1 MLLKNKVA
9 VITGSSS
16 NIGKAIA
23 LRLGKEGVKIV
34 VNSKSHTKEGE
45 DVVETLKKSGVD
57 AIYVRADVSDE
68 GDAKKLINAAVK
80 KFGTIDILVNNAGRT
95 TGMPFFEMTKANLLE
110 QFDSN
115 FFGTVLC
122 SKEAAKI
129 MKQKGSGK
137 IINTAS
143 IRGISYTGREGVMA
157 YSAAKAAVINFTKT
171 LAKELAPSITVN
183 AVAPGFVIT
192 PNYDKTSEEQKKAFI
207 DGTLIKRWI
216 KPDEIAD
223 AYLFL
228 ATSEIITGQILIA
241 DGGFTLKVG

>member
-1 MLLKNKVA
+1 MVA

-23 LRLGKEGVKIV
+23 LRFGKEGAKIV

-45 DVVETLKKSGVD
+45 EVVEALKKLGTD
-57 AIYVRADVSDE
+57 AIYVQADVSE
-68 GDAKKLINAAVK
+68 AKGAKILIDSAVTA
-80 KFGTIDILVNNAGRT
+80 FGTIDILVNNAGRT
-95 TGMPFFEMTKANLLE
+95 TGMPFFEITKENLLE

-143 IRGISYTGREGVMA
+143 IRGISHTGREGIMA

-171 LAKELAPSITVN
+171 LAKELGPSIMVN

-192 PNYDKTSEEQKKAFI
+192 PNYDKTPENQKKAFI

-216 KPDEIAD
+216 KPEEIAEV
-223 AYLFL
+223 YLFL
-228 ATSEIITGQILIA
+228 ATSNIITGQVLVA